1 MDEVDQLL
9 ERVSRETHGKLPL
22 NVYRRI
28 YETAARRGGTFVEI
42 GTAQGAAT
50 IAMALGA
57 QAARQQFHIF
67 TCDPFITGSHPRGDS
82 VDAKIRVVQ
91 RGFETFGVAGSITI
105 VVGMVT
111 ELLAAADPRAIGLLM
126 LDADGRIDRDL
137 AALHARLAS
146 DCAIIVDD
154 VEDRIY
160 VHPTRRGLRIQQKHR
175 LSHLLVDTYAQ
186 HGLLERREALGQT
199 GWYAMG
205 PARLPA
211 EEIESLALG
220 AYRQLVMT
228 TVTLRDATLKWRL
241 YQWFDQHMP
250 LLLRAYKFVRGREPE
265 TQTQSRFD

>member
-9 ERVSRETHGKLPL
+9 ERVRRETHGKLPL

-28 YETAARRGGTFVEI
+28 YETAARHDGTFVEI
-42 GTAQGAAT
+42 GTSQGAAT

-57 QAARQQFHIF
+57 QAAGQNFHIF

-82 VDAKIRVVQ
+82 IEAKIHILQ
-91 RGFETFGVAGSITI
+91 CGFERFGVADSITI
-105 VVGMVT
+105 VAGTVA
-111 ELLAAADPRAIGLLM
+111 ELLAVADPRAIGLLM

-160 VHPTRRGLRIQQKHR
+160 VHPTWRGLRIQQKHR
-175 LSHLLVDTYAQ
+175 LSHLLVDAYVR
-186 HGLLERREALGQT
+186 HGLLDRREALGQT

-211 EEIESLALG
+211 EEIEHLALG

-241 YQWFDQHMP
+241 YQWFDRHMP
-250 LLLRAYKFVRGREPE
+250 LLLRAYKFARRREPE
-265 TQTQSRFD
+265 IETQSRFD

>member
-9 ERVSRETHGKLPL
+9 ERVRRETHGKLPL

-28 YETAARRGGTFVEI
+28 YETAARRSGTFLEI
-42 GTAQGAAT
+42 GTAQGAAA

-57 QAARQQFHIF
+57 QAASQHFHIF
-67 TCDPFITGSHPRGDS
+67 TCDPFITGSRPRGES
-82 VDAKIRVVQ
+82 IDAKVRVVQ

-111 ELLAAADPRAIGLLM
+111 ELLGAADLRAIALLM

-146 DCAIIVDD
+146 DCAIIIDD

-160 VHPTRRGLRIQQKHR
+160 IHPTSRGLRVQQKHR
-175 LSHLLVDTYAQ
+175 LTHLLVDAYAR
-186 HGLLERREALGQT
+186 HGLLDRREALGQT

-211 EEIESLALG
+211 EEIERLALG

-241 YQWFDQHMP
+241 YRWFDEYMP
-250 LLLRAYKFVRGREPE
+250 LLLRAYKLVRRRQPE
-265 TQTQSRFD
+265 ARP

>member
-9 ERVSRETHGKLPL
+9 ERLRRETHGKLPL

-57 QAARQQFHIF
+57 QAAGQQFHIF
-67 TCDPFITGSHPRGDS
+67 TCDPFITGSHPRGVS
-82 VDAKIRVVQ
+82 IDAKVRVVQ
-91 RGFETFGVAGSITI
+91 RGFERFGVAGSITI
-105 VVGMVT
+105 VVGTVA
-111 ELLAAADPRAIGLLM
+111 ELLAADDPRAISLLM

-146 DCAIIVDD
+146 DCAIIIDD

-160 VHPTRRGLRIQQKHR
+160 LHPTRRGLRIQQKHR
-175 LSHLLVDTYAQ
+175 LTHLLVDAYARR
-186 HGLLERREALGQT
+186 GLLDRREALGQT

-211 EEIESLALG
+211 EEIERLALG

-241 YQWFDQHMP
+241 YQWCDRHVP
-250 LLLRAYKFVRGREPE
+250 WLLRAYKSVRRREPE
-265 TQTQSRFD
+265 TSLAK